1 MEPLEG
7 RVAVMLRLMPI
18 TLSLEGKTAIV
29 TGGGRGIGK
38 AITARLAE
46 AGANVV
52 IASRKLENLEATAA
66 ELAELP
72 GIGSRIVPVQCH
84 VGEPEQI
91 EALVS
96 RTESE
101 VGPVDIVVNN
111 SATNLGQ
118 GSSLDTTP
126 AMLDKMMNV
135 NVKAAMNLVHRVVPS
150 MRERGGGSI
159 INISSISGFQ
169 PQPGGLLYSFTKAGL
184 NMLTRTWAREFG
196 RWNVR
201 VNGIAPGLIK
211 TDFSRYFW
219 DDEERRDKLVG
230 DQPLQRLGLP
240 SDIGFAAAYLASEEA
255 AFMTGQTLI
264 IDGGVLA

>member
-1 MEPLEG
+1 
-7 RVAVMLRLMPI
+7 MLRRMAI
-18 TLSLEGKTAIV
+18 TLSLEGKIAIV

-46 AGANVV
+46 AGADVV

-66 ELAELP
+66 ELAEL
-72 GIGSRIVPVQCH
+72 GRRIVPVQCH
-84 VGEPEQI
+84 VGEAEQI

-101 VGPVDIVVNN
+101 IGPVDIVVNN

-219 DDEERRDKLVG
+219 DDETRRDKLVG
-230 DQPLQRLGLP
+230 DQPLQRLGQP